1 LTSGFYSNDM
11 EKENNLK
18 VVYCVIDKGNYY
30 QEPVTIR
37 IFSTKEKAIKF
48 CDDHKDREYEW
59 EEMEVE

>member
-1 LTSGFYSNDM
+1 MTSGLDFNDM
-11 EKENNLK
+11 EKENDLK
-18 VVYCVIDKGNYY
+18 VVYCIIDKGNYY

-48 CDDHKDREYEW
+48 CGDHKGREYEW